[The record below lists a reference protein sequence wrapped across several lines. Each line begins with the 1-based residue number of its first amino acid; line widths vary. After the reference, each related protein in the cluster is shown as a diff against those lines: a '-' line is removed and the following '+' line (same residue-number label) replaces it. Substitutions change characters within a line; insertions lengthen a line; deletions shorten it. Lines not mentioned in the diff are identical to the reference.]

1 MKKNPKPFKLNCFGI
16 LGIVL
21 LISGT
26 FSGFVVYYAWM
37 EILK

>member
-26 FSGFVVYYAWM
+26 FSGFVVYYSWT